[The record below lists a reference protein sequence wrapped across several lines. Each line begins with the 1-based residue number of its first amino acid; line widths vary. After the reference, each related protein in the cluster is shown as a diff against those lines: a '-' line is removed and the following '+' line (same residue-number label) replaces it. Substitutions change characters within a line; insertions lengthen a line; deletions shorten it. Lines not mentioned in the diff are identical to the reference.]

1 MKKIYRIYNMTMP
14 QIGGVSN
21 MTNEIQSSSDPRK
34 ESHGKRESKKKESNT
49 RKRDKTEREIHENV
63 FSKVIDR

>member
-1 MKKIYRIYNMTMP
+1 
-14 QIGGVSN
+14 

-49 RKRDKTEREIHENV
+49 RKREKTERETHKNV
-63 FSKVIDR
+63 FSNVIDR

>member
-34 ESHGKRESKKKESNT
+34 ESHGKRERAK
-49 RKRDKTEREIHENV
+49 RKRATLERETRQKER
-63 FSKVIDR
+63 FMRMY